1 MLATRHNQ
9 IAKLTACVNYATNPT
24 PKRSSLSTHVCAKS
38 SIQHAK
44 KDVIMVRKI
53 YQTTQAIAR
62 YFIKLFV
69 KKPSYK
75 LV

>member
-1 MLATRHNQ
+1 MRPIQPQNAQ
-9 IAKLTACVNYATNPT
+9 DYQPMCVQNRLSNT
-24 PKRSSLSTHVCAKS
+24 P
-38 SIQHAK
+38 K

-62 YFIKLFV
+62 YFIKSFV
-69 KKPSYK
+69 KNPSYK